1 MRTVF
6 LGKEKCVPSGFFV
19 REWIALNKKN
29 QSRLDSFIKTKNRK
43 NAFQYFSEDSIGM
56 LLLYFS
62 KHNQDQFS
70 LWDA

>member
-6 LGKEKCVPSGFFV
+6 LGKEKCVPWGFFV

-43 NAFQYFSEDSIGM
+43 NAFQYF
-56 LLLYFS
+56 
-62 KHNQDQFS
+62 
-70 LWDA
+70 